1 MLAKTL
7 VPLLLAGCS
16 TGILGSGAPAT
27 QQTTQS
33 GETGAKMSV
42 SLGTD
47 TDVVGFHFE
56 VESKACHPGASYED
70 FFYAENVELDQ
81 TVFPG
86 RIEFLED
93 APFDGDSAHQGADFF
108 IALDP
113 GCYTVTATPVSSIH
127 GDDFEAS
134 CDCSTAKSDKLE
146 VEGGYTTEVTLISQC
161 EGDLVG
167 AIDALVMT
175 NTPPT
180 VVPDIENKFNNQCET
195 VQICATGW
203 DPDDDPIEFDF
214 TNLTKGHDF
223 FDVDVGDIELVGY
236 ESGHRLW
243 QQCAG
248 IVTEDI
254 ADYTVEITAYDLA
267 YDEDG
272 NEVRIE
278 DLIDMDSHGW
288 FQVPIHTGWTMSDSC
303 IMRDGSV
310 CTDEGDVYPGCSV
323 ISDEEMYCSGEYDID
338 PAIVALICDGT
349 DLIEDELYPTCTGK

>member
-1 MLAKTL
+1 
-7 VPLLLAGCS
+7 
-16 TGILGSGAPAT
+16 
-27 QQTTQS
+27 
-33 GETGAKMSV
+33 
-42 SLGTD
+42 
-47 TDVVGFHFE
+47 
-56 VESKACHPGASYED
+56 
-70 FFYAENVELDQ
+70 
-81 TVFPG
+81 VFPG

-93 APFDGDSAHQGADFF
+93 APFDGDSAHLGADFF

-113 GCYTVTATPVSSIH
+113 GCYTVTATPVSAIH
-127 GDDFEAS
+127 GDEFTAS

-195 VQICATGW
+195 VEICATGW

-223 FDVDVGDIELVGY
+223 FDIDVGDIELVGY

-243 QQCAG
+243 QQCAE

-254 ADYTVEITAYDLA
+254 ADYTSRSPPTIWRTTRTATRS
-267 YDEDG
+267 G
-272 NEVRIE
+272 SRI
-278 DLIDMDSHGW
+278 SS
-288 FQVPIHTGWTMSDSC
+288 TWT
-303 IMRDGSV
+303 RTAGSRCRSTPV
-310 CTDEGDVYPGCSV
+310 GRC
-323 ISDEEMYCSGEYDID
+323 
-338 PAIVALICDGT
+338 
-349 DLIEDELYPTCTGK
+349 PTRAS